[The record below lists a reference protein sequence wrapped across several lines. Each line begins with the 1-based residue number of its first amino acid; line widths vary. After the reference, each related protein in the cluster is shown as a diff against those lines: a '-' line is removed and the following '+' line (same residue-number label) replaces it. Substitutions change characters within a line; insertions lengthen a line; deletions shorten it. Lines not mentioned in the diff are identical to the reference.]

1 MSQPDETM
9 AKIGAAIELG
19 RAGRRAEARDTFD
32 RLWDEIGPHGD
43 AFHRCALAHYMADLQ
58 ETDEA
63 ELEWDERALDAA
75 SGLTDERAQ
84 QFHESLQVQ
93 GFLPSLHLNLAD
105 DHRRLGDADRARKHL
120 EIAEDCRATS
130 RTMRTGARSGA
141 AFSTSPPPSTWVRP
155 LVSPATDHPVAPSFR
170 DGSAGQG
177 RSAAAK
183 RPSGS

>member
-120 EIAEDCRATS
+120 EIAEDLSSNLPDDAYGSTI
-130 RTMRTGARSGA
+130 RSGIQHV
-141 AFSTSPPPSTWVRP
+141 TSALDVGFDRSSRQP
-155 LVSPATDHPVAPSFR
+155 LITR
-170 DGSAGQG
+170 
-177 RSAAAK
+177 
-183 RPSGS
+183 